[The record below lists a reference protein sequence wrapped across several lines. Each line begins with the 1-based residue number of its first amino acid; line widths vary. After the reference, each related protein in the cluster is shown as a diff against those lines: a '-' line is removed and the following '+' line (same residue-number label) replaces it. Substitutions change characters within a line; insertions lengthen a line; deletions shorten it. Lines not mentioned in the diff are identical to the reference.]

1 MKQTLLNYKTFAT
14 IIMIAALLT
23 LNTTTTFA
31 ALKTWNGGLG
41 GGKNWTTGAN
51 WTPAGAPAAAD
62 DVLFNTA
69 GVITFSTMP
78 ASGSYAS
85 LEISNGAVVTFV
97 GGAACT
103 LTLGSVGADPDFLV
117 AGGGSS
123 LTLGTN
129 VSIILAANAT
139 ANISGD
145 FFINIG
151 RIFDATAAGVV
162 TSVFGTISNQGT
174 VNGTL
179 STLTFQNG
187 CAYVHDQ
194 DGGTIPTATWNT
206 TSLCSITGLI
216 ALHPAGGNQAFG
228 NLTYNC
234 LGMNTN
240 LTMANGVSVANDFT
254 ISNTGSARLLMTN
267 GSFTVGRDIDLQ
279 ANFTVSGTTDRT
291 LTVVRDVAISGG
303 GNLDLCSGA
312 GGNIGTLNI
321 GGNLTSFGAI
331 TETGTGTGA
340 INFNGSSA
348 QNFNQSGALVNDVN
362 ININNSAGGVTVT
375 NAATTLPGSLT
386 LTNGILSIPA
396 PNILTIA
403 NGNVIGGT
411 GFGATK
417 HIATG
422 VAGATQGF
430 LRVDNFAVSTPYVF
444 PVGTGT
450 LYLPVTLNS
459 ANTLANNTF
468 SVAAFNGVTTNGLPN
483 GTAYTAPQK
492 DKIVDAVFTVN
503 YNGAGSPT
511 APAAVTMTLGWDASL
526 EGASFSVFT
535 PSQIGIAHWDNPN
548 WGNCFGTGD
557 NGGNFATRTG
567 VTLFSPFAVGG
578 TPNVLPVKFSYLNA
592 SKGNGYNTLS
602 WKADCTGAELF
613 YIIERSTDG
622 RNFVAI
628 NTIAA
633 SQVTCTQ
640 PFSYNDNTV
649 LSGAVFYRVKVIN
662 VDGISINSGIVK
674 VGAQAADIR
683 LAGILPNPVSNTA
696 QLSITIAKKDKVE
709 LAIISPE
716 GKVVYRNVLQL
727 QAGSSIVPLEITN
740 LSKGTYIL
748 RGVFGDGQISHIKF
762 VKQ

>member
-1 MKQTLLNYKTFAT
+1 MKKTLLKHKTFAT
-14 IIMIAALLT
+14 IIILASLFT
-23 LNTTTTFA
+23 LSANTVFA
-31 ALKTWNGGLG
+31 VIKTWSGGIG
-41 GGKNWTTGAN
+41 VGRNWTTAGN

-62 DVLFNTA
+62 DVIFNTA

-85 LEISNGAVVTFV
+85 LEVSNGAIVTFV

-103 LTLGSVGADPDFLV
+103 LTLGSVGADPDFFV

-145 FFINIG
+145 FFINTG
-151 RIFDATAAGVV
+151 RIFDAAGAGVV
-162 TSVFGTISNQGT
+162 ASVFGTINNAGT

-179 STLTFQNG
+179 STLTFQSG
-187 CAYVHDQ
+187 CAYVHNQ
-194 DGGTIPTATWNT
+194 DGGTIPTATWNA

-234 LGMNTN
+234 PGMNTN
-240 LTMANGVSVANDFT
+240 LTMVNGVSVANDFT
-254 ISNTGSARLLMTN
+254 IANTGSARLLMTN
-267 GSFTVGRDIDLQ
+267 GSFTVGRDIEIQ

-291 LTVVRDVAISGG
+291 LTVVRDVSISGG

-331 TETGTGTGA
+331 TETGGGTGV
-340 INFNGSSA
+340 INFNGSTA

-362 ININNSAGGVTVT
+362 ININNSAGVTVT

-396 PNILTIA
+396 PNTLTIA
-403 NGNVIGGT
+403 NGSVIGGT

-430 LRVDNFAVSTPYVF
+430 LRVDNFAVSTNYLF
-444 PVGTGT
+444 PVGTGSI
-450 LYLPVTLNS
+450 YLPVTLNS

-483 GTAYTAPQK
+483 GTAFSPAQK
-492 DKIVDAVFTVN
+492 DKSVDAVWTVN
-503 YNGAGSPT
+503 YNGAGTPT
-511 APAAVTMTLGWDASL
+511 APLPVTMILAWPAAL
-526 EGASFSVFT
+526 EGTSFSTF
-535 PSQIGIAHWDNPN
+535 SAAQIGIARWSAT
-548 WGNCFGTGD
+548 WGNCIGTGD
-557 NGGNFATRTG
+557 NSANTATRTG
-567 VTLFSPFAVGG
+567 ITSFSPFGVGA
-578 TPNVLPVKFSYLNA
+578 TPGVLPVKFSYLNA
-592 SKGNGYNTLS
+592 SKGNGYNTLN
-602 WKADCTGAELF
+602 WKAECTGAELS
-613 YIIERSTDG
+613 YVIERSSDG

-633 SQVTCTQ
+633 NQVTCTQ

-649 LSGAVFYRVKVIN
+649 LSGVVFYRIKVIN

-727 QAGSSIVPLEITN
+727 QAGSSIIPLEIAN

-748 RGVFGDGQISHIKF
+748 RGVFADGQISHIKF

>member
-1 MKQTLLNYKTFAT
+1 MKPMLLNHKTLT
-14 IIMIAALLT
+14 TTLIAVLLFT
-23 LNTTTTFA
+23 LNTTTAFA
-31 ALKTWNGGLG
+31 VLKTWNGGIG
-41 GGKNWTTGAN
+41 GAKNWTTGAN

-69 GVITFSTMP
+69 GAITFSTMP
-78 ASGSYAS
+78 ATGSYAS
-85 LEISNGAVVTFV
+85 LEVSNGAVVTFV

-103 LTLGSVGADPDFLV
+103 LTLGSAGADPDFFV

-129 VSIILAANAT
+129 VSIILAASAT

-145 FFINIG
+145 FFITAG

-162 TSVFGTISNQGT
+162 TSVFGTINNAGT

-179 STLTFQNG
+179 STLTFQSG
-187 CAYVHDQ
+187 CAYVHNQ
-194 DGGTIPTATWNT
+194 DGGTIPTATWNA

-234 LGMNTN
+234 PGMNTN
-240 LTMANGVSVANDFT
+240 LTMVNGVSVANDFT

-267 GSFTVGRDIDLQ
+267 GSLTVGRDMDIQ

-291 LTVVRDVAISGG
+291 LTIVRDASISGG
-303 GNLDLCSGA
+303 GNIDLCSGTGA
-312 GGNIGTLNI
+312 NVGTLNI

-331 TETGTGTGA
+331 TETGTGRGQ
-340 INFNGSSA
+340 INFNGSTA
-348 QNFNQSGALVNDVN
+348 QVFNQSGAFVNT
-362 ININNSAGGVTVT
+362 IGIGINNTAGVTFSNSVT
-375 NAATTLPGSLT
+375 INDALT
-386 LTNGILSIPA
+386 LTNGILNIPA
-396 PNILTIA
+396 TTTLTIA
-403 NGNVIGGT
+403 NGNAIGGT

-417 HIATG
+417 HIATA

-430 LRVDNFAVSTPYVF
+430 VRVDNFAVSTPYLF
-444 PVGTGT
+444 PVGTGS

-468 SVAAFNGVTTNGLPN
+468 SVASFNGVTTNGLPN
-483 GTAYTAPQK
+483 GTAFSPAQK
-492 DKIVDAVFTVN
+492 DKSVDAVWTVN
-503 YNGAGSPT
+503 YNGAGTPT
-511 APAAVTMTLGWDASL
+511 APLPVTMTLAWPASL
-526 EGASFSVFT
+526 EGTSFSTF
-535 PSQIGIAHWDNPN
+535 SAAQIGISRWSAT
-548 WGNCFGTGD
+548 WGNCIGTGD
-557 NGGNFATRTG
+557 NSANTATRTG
-567 VTLFSPFAVGG
+567 ITSFSPFGVGA
-578 TPNVLPVKFSYLNA
+578 TPGVLPVKFSYLNA
-592 SKGNGYNTLS
+592 SKGNGYNTLN
-602 WKADCTGAELF
+602 WKAECTGSELS
-613 YIIERSTDG
+613 YVIERSGDG
-622 RNFVAI
+622 RNFSAI

-633 SQVTCTQ
+633 NQVTCSQ

-649 LSGAVFYRVKVIN
+649 LSSTVFYRIKVIN
-662 VDGISINSGIVK
+662 TDGISTNSGIVK
-674 VGAQAADIR
+674 VGAQAADMRIG
-683 LAGILPNPVSNTA
+683 GILPNPVSNTA
-696 QLSITIAKKDKVE
+696 QLNIIIAKKDKVE

-716 GKVVYRNVLQL
+716 GKVVYKNMLQL
-727 QAGSSIVPLEITN
+727 QAGTSIVPLEIAN

>member
-1 MKQTLLNYKTFAT
+1 MKKMLLKHKTLAT
-14 IIMIAALLT
+14 IIMIASLLT
-23 LNTTTTFA
+23 LNTTTAFA
-31 ALKTWNGGLG
+31 VLKTWNGGTGAGL
-41 GGKNWTTGAN
+41 NWTTGAN
-51 WTPAGAPAAAD
+51 WLPIGAPAAAD

-69 GVITFSTMP
+69 GAITFSTMP

-85 LEISNGAVVTFV
+85 LEVSNGAVVTFV

-145 FFINIG
+145 FFVGTG

-162 TSVFGTISNQGT
+162 TSVFGTIDNAGT

-179 STLTFQNG
+179 STLTFQSG
-187 CAYVHDQ
+187 CAYIHNQ
-194 DGGTIPTATWNT
+194 DGGTIPTATWNA

-234 LGMNTN
+234 PGMNTN
-240 LTMANGVSVANDFT
+240 LTMVNGVSVANDFT

-267 GSFTVGRDIDLQ
+267 GSFTVGRDMDIQ

-291 LTVVRDVAISGG
+291 LTIVRDLAISGG

-312 GGNIGTLNI
+312 GGNIGTLSI

-331 TETGTGTGA
+331 TETGGGTGA
-340 INFNGSSA
+340 INFNGSTA

-362 ININNSAGGVTVT
+362 VNINNSAGVIVTT
-375 NAATTLPGSLT
+375 STTLPGSLT

-396 PNILTIA
+396 PNTLTIA
-403 NGNVIGGT
+403 NGSVIGGT

-422 VAGATQGF
+422 VTGATQGF
-430 LRVDNFAVSTPYVF
+430 LRVDNFAVSTPYLF
-444 PVGTGT
+444 PVGTGSI
-450 LYLPVTLNS
+450 YLPVTLNS

-503 YNGAGSPT
+503 YNGTGSPT
-511 APAAVTMTLGWDASL
+511 APSAVTMTLGWDASL
-526 EGASFSVFT
+526 EGTSFSVFT

-548 WGNCFGTGD
+548 WGACSGTGD
-557 NGGNFATRTG
+557 NSANTATRTG

-578 TPNVLPVKFSYLNA
+578 TPNVLPIKFNYLNA
-592 SKGNGYNTLS
+592 SKGNGYNILN
-602 WKADCTGAELF
+602 WKAECTGAELS
-613 YIIERSTDG
+613 YVIERSSDG
-622 RNFVAI
+622 RNFAAI

-633 SQVTCTQ
+633 NPVTCNQ

-649 LSGAVFYRVKVIN
+649 LSGTVFYRIKVIN
-662 VDGISINSGIVK
+662 TDGISINSGIVK
-674 VGAQAADIR
+674 VGAQAVDMRIG
-683 LAGILPNPVSNTA
+683 GILPNPVSNTA
-696 QLSITIAKKDKVE
+696 QLNIIIAKKDKVE
-709 LAIISPE
+709 LTIISPE
-716 GKVVYRNVLQL
+716 GKVVYKNMLQL
-727 QAGSSIVPLEITN
+727 QAGTSIVPLEIAN

>member
-1 MKQTLLNYKTFAT
+1 MKKTLLNRMALTAT
-14 IIMIAALLT
+14 IIAVLLLT
-23 LNTTTTFA
+23 LNTTATFA

-41 GGKNWTTGAN
+41 VGKNWTTPAN
-51 WTPAGAPAAAD
+51 WNPAGAPAAAD

-85 LEISNGAVVTFV
+85 LEVSNGAVVTFV

-103 LTLGSVGADPDFLV
+103 LTLGSIGADPDFLV

-129 VSIILAANAT
+129 VSIILAASAT

-145 FFINIG
+145 FFVGTG

-162 TSVFGTISNQGT
+162 TSVFGTINNAGT

-179 STLTFQNG
+179 STLTFQSG
-187 CAYVHDQ
+187 CAYVHNQ
-194 DGGTIPTATWNT
+194 DGGTIPTATWNA

-234 LGMNTN
+234 PGMNTN
-240 LTMANGVSVANDFT
+240 LTMVNGVSVANDFT

-267 GSFTVGRDIDLQ
+267 GSLTVGRDMDIQ

-291 LTVVRDVAISGG
+291 LTVVRDIAISGG
-303 GNLDLCSGA
+303 GNLDLCSGI
-312 GGNIGTLNI
+312 GGNVGTLNI

-331 TETGTGTGA
+331 TETGTGRGQ
-340 INFNGSSA
+340 INFNGSTA
-348 QNFNQSGALVNDVN
+348 QVFNQSGAFVNT
-362 ININNSAGGVTVT
+362 IGIGINNTVGVTFSNSVT
-375 NAATTLPGSLT
+375 INDALT
-386 LTNGILSIPA
+386 LTNGILTIPA
-396 PNILTIA
+396 STTLTIA

-417 HIATG
+417 HIATA
-422 VAGATQGF
+422 VAGAAQGF
-430 LRVDNFAVSTPYVF
+430 LRVDNFAVSTPYLF

-450 LYLPVTLNS
+450 IYLPVTLNS

-483 GTAYTAPQK
+483 GTAFSPAQK
-492 DKIVDAVFTVN
+492 DKSVDAVWTVN
-503 YNGAGSPT
+503 YNGAGTPL
-511 APAAVTMTLGWDASL
+511 APAAVTMTLAWAASL

-548 WGNCFGTGD
+548 WGACSGTGD
-557 NGGNFATRTG
+557 NSANTATRTG
-567 VTLFSPFAVGG
+567 VTLFSPFGVGG
-578 TPNVLPVKFSYLNA
+578 TPSVLPIKFSYLNV
-592 SKGNGYNTLS
+592 SKGNGYNTLN
-602 WKADCTGAELF
+602 WKAECTGAELS
-613 YIIERSTDG
+613 YVIERSSDG
-622 RNFVAI
+622 RNFAAI

-633 SQVTCTQ
+633 NQVNCSQ

-649 LSGAVFYRVKVIN
+649 LYGTVFYRIKVIN
-662 VDGISINSGIVK
+662 TDGISINSGIVK
-674 VGAQAADIR
+674 VGAQAVDMRIG
-683 LAGILPNPVSNTA
+683 GILPNPVSNTA
-696 QLSITIAKKDKVE
+696 QLNIIIAKKDKVE

-716 GKVVYRNVLQL
+716 GKVVYKNMLQL
-727 QAGSSIVPLEITN
+727 QAGTSIVPLEIAN

>member
-1 MKQTLLNYKTFAT
+1 MKKALLNHKTLTA
-14 IIMIAALLT
+14 IVVLLFT
-23 LNTTTTFA
+23 LNTTTAFA
-31 ALKTWNGGLG
+31 VLKTWNGGVG

-85 LEISNGAVVTFV
+85 LEVSNGAVVTFV

-103 LTLGSVGADPDFLV
+103 LTLGSVGADPDFFV

-123 LTLGTN
+123 LTIGTN

-145 FFINIG
+145 FFINAG

-162 TSVFGTISNQGT
+162 TSVFGTISNAGT

-179 STLTFQNG
+179 STLTFQSG
-187 CAYVHDQ
+187 CAYVHNQ
-194 DGGTIPTATWNT
+194 DGGTIPTATWDA

-234 LGMNTN
+234 PGMNTN

-267 GSFTVGRDIDLQ
+267 GSFTVGRDLDIQ

-291 LTVVRDVAISGG
+291 LTVTRDASISGG
-303 GNLDLCSGA
+303 GNLDLCSGTGA
-312 GGNIGTLNI
+312 NVGTLNI

-331 TETGTGTGA
+331 TETGTGKGQ
-340 INFNGSSA
+340 INFNGSTA
-348 QNFNQSGALVNDVN
+348 QVFNQSGAFVNT
-362 ININNSAGGVTVT
+362 IGIGINNTAGVTFSNSVT
-375 NAATTLPGSLT
+375 INDALT
-386 LTNGILSIPA
+386 LTNGILTIPA
-396 PNILTIA
+396 STTLTIA

-417 HIATG
+417 HIATT
-422 VAGATQGF
+422 VAGAAQGF
-430 LRVDNFAVSTPYVF
+430 LRVDNFAVSTPYLF
-444 PVGTGT
+444 PVGTGSI
-450 LYLPVTLNS
+450 YLPVTLNS

-468 SVAAFNGVTTNGLPN
+468 SVASFNGVTTNGLPN
-483 GTAYTAPQK
+483 GTAFSPAQK
-492 DKIVDAVFTVN
+492 DKSVDAVWTVN
-503 YNGAGSPT
+503 YNGAGAPT
-511 APAAVTMTLGWDASL
+511 APLPVTMTLAWPASL
-526 EGASFSVFT
+526 EGTSFSSF
-535 PSQIGIAHWDNPN
+535 SAGQIGIARWSTT
-548 WGNCFGTGD
+548 WGNCIGTGD
-557 NGGNFATRTG
+557 NSANTATRTG
-567 VTLFSPFAVGG
+567 ITSFSPFGVGA
-578 TPNVLPVKFSYLNA
+578 TPGVLPVKFSYLNA
-592 SKGNGYNTLS
+592 SKGNGYNTLN
-602 WKADCTGAELF
+602 WKAECTGAELS
-613 YIIERSTDG
+613 YVIERSSDG

-633 SQVTCTQ
+633 NLVTCTQ

-649 LSGAVFYRVKVIN
+649 SSGLVFYRIKVIN
-662 VDGISINSGIVK
+662 VEGIGINSGIVK

-696 QLSITIAKKDKVE
+696 QLNIIIAKKDKVE

-727 QAGSSIVPLEITN
+727 QAGSSIIPLEIAN

-748 RGVFGDGQISHIKF
+748 RGVFADGQISHIKF

>member
-1 MKQTLLNYKTFAT
+1 MKKALLSHKKFAT
-14 IIMIAALLT
+14 IILLVALLIS
-23 LNTTTTFA
+23 TTTAFA
-31 ALKTWNGGLG
+31 VIKTWSGGIG
-41 GGKNWTTGAN
+41 AGRNWTTAGN
-51 WTPAGAPAAAD
+51 WTPAGAPAATD
-62 DVLFNTA
+62 DVVFSTT

-85 LEISNGAVVTFV
+85 LEISNGAIVTFV

-103 LTLGSVGADPDFLV
+103 LTLGSVGADPDFFV

-145 FFINIG
+145 FFVNTG

-162 TSVFGTISNQGT
+162 TSVFGTINNAGT

-179 STLTFQNG
+179 TTLTFQSG
-187 CAYVHDQ
+187 CAYVHNQ
-194 DGGTIPTATWNT
+194 DGGTIPTATWNA

-216 ALHPAGGNQAFG
+216 ALHPAGGNQTFG

-234 LGMNTN
+234 PGMNTN
-240 LTMANGVSVANDFT
+240 LIMANGVSVANDFT
-254 ISNTGSARLLMTN
+254 IANTGSARLLMTN
-267 GSFTVGRDIDLQ
+267 GSFTVGRDIEIQ

-291 LTVVRDVAISGG
+291 LTIVRDASISGG
-303 GNLDLCSGA
+303 GNLDLCSGNPA
-312 GGNIGTLNI
+312 NVGTLTI

-331 TETGTGTGA
+331 TETGSGRGQ
-340 INFNGSSA
+340 INFNGSTA
-348 QNFNQSGALVNDVN
+348 QIFNQSGAFVNT
-362 ININNSAGGVTVT
+362 IGIGINNTAGVTFSASVT
-375 NAATTLPGSLT
+375 INDALT
-386 LTNGILSIPA
+386 LTNGILTIPA
-396 PNILTIA
+396 TITLTIA

-411 GFGATK
+411 GFSATK

-430 LRVDNFAVSTPYVF
+430 VRVDNFAVSTPYLF

-468 SVAAFNGVTTNGLPN
+468 TVAAFNGVTTNGLPN
-483 GTAYTAPQK
+483 GTAFSPAQK
-492 DKIVDAVFTVN
+492 DKSVDAVWIVN
-503 YNGAGSPT
+503 YNGSGTPT
-511 APAAVTMTLGWDASL
+511 APLPVIMTLGWPASL

-535 PSQIGIAHWDNPN
+535 PSQIGISRWSTT
-548 WGNCFGTGD
+548 WGNCIGTGD
-557 NGGNFATRTG
+557 NSANTATRTG
-567 VTLFSPFAVGG
+567 ITSFSPFGVGA
-578 TPNVLPVKFSYLNA
+578 TPGVLPVKFSYLNA
-592 SKGNGYNTLS
+592 SKVNGYNTLS
-602 WKADCTGAELF
+602 WKAECTGAELS
-613 YIIERSTDG
+613 YVIERSGDG
-622 RNFVAI
+622 RNFTAI

-633 SQVTCTQ
+633 SQVTCSQ
-640 PFSYNDNTV
+640 PFSYNDNAV
-649 LSGAVFYRVKVIN
+649 LSGTVFYRIKVIN

-674 VGAQAADIR
+674 VGAQAVDMR

-696 QLSITIAKKDKVE
+696 QLNIIISKKDKVD

-727 QAGSSIVPLEITN
+727 QAGSSIIPLEIAT

-762 VKQ
+762 IKQ